1 MIRCTWFTRYGERI
15 MSLAVNVQQAIDET
29 PLPAGNDALIAPFC
43 VVVRRAAREASTS
56 VCIESGALATSAKVF
71 RQHFG

>member
-1 MIRCTWFTRYGERI
+1 

-56 VCIESGALATSAKVF
+56 VCIESGALATSAKVRSARIDTSSLSAF
-71 RQHFG
+71 VGLNPKP